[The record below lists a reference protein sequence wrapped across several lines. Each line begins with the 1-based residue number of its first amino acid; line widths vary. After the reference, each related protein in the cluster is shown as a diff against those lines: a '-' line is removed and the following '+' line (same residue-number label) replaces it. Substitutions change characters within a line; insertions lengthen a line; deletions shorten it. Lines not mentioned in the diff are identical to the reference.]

1 MRTALQ
7 NKSEKS
13 KILYYSKLVGI
24 SVLVGLLVCTLIL
37 MLFSLIISVKDV
49 PEFVI
54 RIMSVVAVS
63 ISAFV
68 AGYVSAKLI
77 KSKGMLVGLL
87 NGVILFM
94 LFYLTNLFLIKT
106 EDFSALPIKVAIVL
120 LSAGLGGV
128 LAVNVKRKKRWFF
141 LEMWEFLW
149 YNLPK
154 LYSF

>member
-68 AGYVSAKLI
+68 AGYVAAKLI

-87 NGVILFM
+87 NGAILFM

-128 LAVNVKRKKRWFF
+128 LAVNVKRKKR
-141 LEMWEFLW
+141 
-149 YNLPK
+149 
-154 LYSF
+154 